1 MCCTTLGEWV
11 SCRSQW
17 ATRREALHRIKRK
30 NYMKFTISPSF
41 IASVLV
47 SGLMAGCGGGESE
60 GSSNTS
66 SSGGGSSSSAASC
79 NYTDMIKSKERAEA
93 NACGIQVSGG
103 YGAADARLQQ
113 IIQACQ
119 SGQKA
124 AADTDY
130 KGPYTKLVENARAT
144 SSALSCGSGNTG
156 TNLPNPSNP
165 SSQTFYNF
173 CGKTTGSVKTGS
185 CYGPVFQN
193 EGGCGDGSFIYVN
206 QHATSSACIAARTNW
221 LK

>member
-1 MCCTTLGEWV
+1 
-11 SCRSQW
+11 
-17 ATRREALHRIKRK
+17 
-30 NYMKFTISPSF
+30 
-41 IASVLV
+41 
-47 SGLMAGCGGGESE
+47 MAVCIPLFLTACGGGDSK
-60 GSSNTS
+60 GSSTTA
-66 SSGGGSSSSAASC
+66 SSGSGSSSSAANC
-79 NYTDMIKSKERAEA
+79 NYTDMIGPDERQRA

-124 AADTDY
+124 AADADY
-130 KGPYTKLVENARAT
+130 AGPYTKLVQSARAT

-156 TNLPNPSNP
+156 GNLPNPSNP

-173 CGKTTGSVKTGS
+173 CGKTSGNLKTGS
-185 CYGPVFQN
+185 CWGPVFQN
-193 EGGCGDGSFIYVN
+193 EGGCSDRSFTYFG
-206 QHATSSACIAARTNW
+206 QYASSSACIVARDKW